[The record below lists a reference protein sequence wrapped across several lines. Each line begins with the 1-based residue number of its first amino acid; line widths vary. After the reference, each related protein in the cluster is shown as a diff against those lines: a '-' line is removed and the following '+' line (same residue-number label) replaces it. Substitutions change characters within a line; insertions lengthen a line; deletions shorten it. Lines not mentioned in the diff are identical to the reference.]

1 VRIGAVILAFC
12 AAGLAA
18 EEKPVLADVLSVDRK
33 AMTAQVRPVEGAAE
47 QQVILGEAD
56 AAIGW
61 AGRRIRYVPVRQGD
75 KVRADRIFPADA
87 EELRRMKETTDTL
100 RRLTAD
106 RGRMVT
112 RMPTELV
119 PDMALW
125 NQDGKVV
132 TKRDLLGRP
141 FVLNFVFTSCR
152 NAKMCP
158 AATRCMKQL
167 GDALDKSGSEVRLV
181 TISFDPE
188 VDSPGTLRA
197 YADGYGIDGRRHL
210 FLTGDEGQIRDLM
223 RQYGILTAES
233 DGTIV
238 HNAAT
243 LVVSA
248 EGRIVRR
255 FEGATF
261 DAEQI
266 LQSLSSLRSAR

>member
-1 VRIGAVILAFC
+1 MRIGAAILAFC

>member
-1 VRIGAVILAFC
+1 MRIGAVILAFC

-75 KVRADRIFPADA
+75 RVRADRIFPADA

-181 TISFDPE
+181 TITFDPE

>member
-1 VRIGAVILAFC
+1 MRIGAVILAFC

-18 EEKPVLADVLSVDRK
+18 EEKPVLAEVLSVDRK

-47 QQVILGEAD
+47 QQVIFGEAD

-167 GDALDKSGSEVRLV
+167 GDALDKSDSEVRLV
-181 TISFDPE
+181 TITFDPE

>member
-1 VRIGAVILAFC
+1 MRIGAAILAFC

-33 AMTAQVRPVEGAAE
+33 AKTAQVRPVEGAAE

>member
-1 VRIGAVILAFC
+1 VILAFC

-47 QQVILGEAD
+47 QQVIFGEAD

-75 KVRADRIFPADA
+75 RVRADRIFPADA